1 METVNTVNK
10 DVKKKSSTKLR
21 VLTSVVY
28 IVVWIALCAMKW
40 CVPHTRIMGDHEV
53 YWGSLGFDVAFC
65 AVAVIGCLEFMRAID
80 ARAGENQKKL
90 SVPQKAFTMAFCA
103 MTVPLY
109 VIAEITLRA
118 GFLAC
123 ACAFAIYV
131 MFLASTS
138 VFDHH
143 NSTVKGTISCVF
155 GMLYCG
161 VLSTFLTAINHLE
174 TNSMTAILVLFLS
187 TILTDS
193 GAYVI
198 GSTFKRWLP
207 AKLAPQLSPNKTVV
221 GSVGGLIGGILGSLA
236 ALGIMYL
243 CGGMNDTIFLT
254 RFNDVFLTF
263 SSQRIHPVVSFLIIG
278 LFTSLL
284 AQVGDLFESALKRE
298 CGIKD
303 MGKLLPGHGGVLDR
317 FDSTLYCSI
326 AVLFI
331 FGTIIA

>member
-21 VLTSVVY
+21 MLTSVVY
-28 IVVWIALCAMKW
+28 IVVWVALCALKW
-40 CVPHTRIMGDHEV
+40 CVPHSRIMGDHEV
-53 YWGSLGFDVAFC
+53 YWGSLGFDAAFC
-65 AVAVIGCLEFMRAID
+65 AVAVLGCIEYLRAID
-80 ARAGENQKKL
+80 AKAGENQKKL
-90 SVPQKAFTMAFCA
+90 STPQKAFTIAFCA

-109 VIAEITLRA
+109 VIAEIILSA
-118 GFLAC
+118 GFLAV

-161 VLSTFLTAINHLE
+161 VLTSFLAAINHLE
-174 TNSMTAILVLFLS
+174 INSMTAILVLFLS

-207 AKLAPQLSPNKTVV
+207 AKLAPQLSPNKTVI
-221 GSVGGLIGGILGSLA
+221 GSIGGLLGGIIGSLA
-236 ALGIMYL
+236 ALGLMYL
-243 CGGMNDTIFLT
+243 CGGMNDFVFLT
-254 RFNDVFLTF
+254 RMNDVFLTF

-284 AQVGDLFESALKRE
+284 AQIGDLFESALKRE

-303 MGKLLPGHGGVLDR
+303 MGNILPGHGGILDR

-331 FGTIIA
+331 FGTIIS